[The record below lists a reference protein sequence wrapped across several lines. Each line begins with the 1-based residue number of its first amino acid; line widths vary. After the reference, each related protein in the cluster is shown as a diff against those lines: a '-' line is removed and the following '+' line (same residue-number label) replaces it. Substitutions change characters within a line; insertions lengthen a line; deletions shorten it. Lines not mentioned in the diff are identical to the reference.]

1 MNKLLHKA
9 IDKVSKQYEPFYFR
23 DGNFTICVLM
33 SRRSPNKII
42 SVGVAKRNPDAEHG
56 DPVDLPERGREI
68 ALARA
73 IKRLSEK

>member
-9 IDKVSKQYEPFYFR
+9 IEKVSKQYEPFYFR
-23 DGNFTICVLM
+23 DGNFTVCVLM
-33 SRRSPNKII
+33 SRRSAKIAA
-42 SVGVAKRNPDAEHG
+42 VGVAKRNPDPEHG
-56 DPVDLPERGREI
+56 DPIDLPERGREI

>member
-1 MNKLLHKA
+1 MNKPLHKV
-9 IDKVSKQYEPFYFR
+9 IDKIGKNYEPFYFR

-33 SRRSPNKII
+33 SRRAQSKIVA
-42 SVGVAKRNPDAEHG
+42 VGVAKRNPDLEKG

-73 IKRLSEK
+73 VKKAGDK